1 MSVTLSS
8 ITGVALLDT
17 TTNPGTVFVPEA
29 SAIVPGDSKIIK
41 VVNNPGPNTLT
52 IDGNTT
58 TLQGPS
64 LVVAPFTSRQ
74 LSYVVDKGTPAWIA
88 TGGSVYDTFK
98 AETTLLTS
106 TLFTISSGFYPLSN
120 TPMVSMDIVIS
131 QLTDGFGTSSL
142 SSGTVTASTFSNGYY
157 FRSYALSTKTLLAQT
172 ATFSTIGLS
181 TLPLAISSGYA
192 YWNEELVVACNTIP
206 VPATEMILS
215 SITAST
221 GTVLQNFNVP
231 HTALNT
237 RISFASANE
246 AIHTPPLT
254 HSFLVN
260 TSSFSGTLVLPQAST
275 VQGGLF
281 LVLDESLTFP
291 TNPLTLSTTTNDFF
305 YPSLTNTLEII
316 PPATTLV
323 ALQDNRWKV
332 ISQTK
337 STFSTFYPN
346 TTYSHSTTTSTCI
359 TTALIAPTHA
369 HLQLLAF

>member
-17 TTNPGTVFVPEA
+17 TTNPGVVQLPEP

-74 LSYVVDKGTPAWIA
+74 LSYIVDRGVPAWIA

-120 TPMVSMDIVIS
+120 TPMVPMTTVIS
-131 QLTDGFGTSSL
+131 ELTSGFGTSSL
-142 SSGTVTASTFSNGYY
+142 SSGTVTASTFSNDNITIA
-157 FRSYALSTKTLLAQT
+157 YAVSSKTLIAQS

-181 TLPLAISSGYA
+181 SLPFAISSGYA
-192 YWNEELVVACNTIP
+192 YWNEEVIVASNTIP
-206 VPATEMILS
+206 VPETEMILS

-237 RISFASANE
+237 RISFDSANQ
-246 AIHTPPLT
+246 AFTTPPLT

-281 LVLDESLTFP
+281 VFLDESLTFP
-291 TNPLTLSTTTNDFF
+291 TKPLRLSTTTNDFF

-337 STFSTFYPN
+337 SSFTTFYPN

-359 TTALIAPTHA
+359 TTAFIAPTHA
-369 HLQLLAF
+369 HIQLLPF